1 MGGATGVL
9 GAELVSSHEPEAT
22 YAASRHTSVVPL
34 HWLYFGYCD
43 VCGLWNT
50 LRHYLEGASG
60 TPVVSSQPPSL
71 DSQGGVSVLAIL
83 TYHSLDLSGSVLS
96 VAPQQFAEHMAH
108 LAHLGLQGMALR
120 EAVAHRNAHGT
131 WPERGVVLTF
141 DDGYANC
148 YEAAL
153 PVLRQ
158 HGFTATVFLVSGHM
172 GGYNDWEPPLERL
185 GTQPMLNWEQVAALA
200 RLYPFRKR
208 SIANK
213 HLGFSFDTRVFEC
226 PVKQPTLKKCKLPTF
241 NGLYYQRFRPYRNG

>member
-1 MGGATGVL
+1 
-9 GAELVSSHEPEAT
+9 
-22 YAASRHTSVVPL
+22 
-34 HWLYFGYCD
+34 
-43 VCGLWNT
+43 
-50 LRHYLEGASG
+50 
-60 TPVVSSQPPSL
+60 
-71 DSQGGVSVLAIL
+71 VLAIL

-200 RLYPFRKR
+200 KAGLEVGAHTVTHRELQRLTAAEVQSEIRTARDDIAKRLGMPVESFAYPFGSTSPQVCELVQREFRIACTTVLKR
-208 SIANK
+208 AATEPLHRLPRIDMYYIRSLPRLERLLTGRLDRYLAIRRWGRAVR
-213 HLGFSFDTRVFEC
+213 RV
-226 PVKQPTLKKCKLPTF
+226 LK
-241 NGLYYQRFRPYRNG
+241 GDA